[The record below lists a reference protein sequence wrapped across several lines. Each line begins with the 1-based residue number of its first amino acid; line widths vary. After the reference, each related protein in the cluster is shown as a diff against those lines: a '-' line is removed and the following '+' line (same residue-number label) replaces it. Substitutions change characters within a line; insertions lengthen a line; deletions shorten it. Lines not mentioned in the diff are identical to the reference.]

1 MTKIIGFSGLA
12 GSGKDTA
19 ADTLIKNSYK
29 FRKISFGDAVKD
41 VASMSFG
48 WSRELLQGDTVES
61 RQFREA
67 KDEFWSEALGKEFT
81 PRLALQLIG
90 TECFRNT
97 IDNDFWVYV
106 VKHRLSNSD
115 YDGTYLIT
123 DVRFPNE
130 VKMIHDL
137 GGIVYRVKRGE
148 LPAWYIDA
156 QKYNVAKSKGEE
168 VDLPETL
175 KNVHASERS
184 LAGLCLED
192 FTLYNNGTLEE
203 YQQLVLDVILKN

>member
-19 ADTLIKNSYK
+19 ADILIKNSCK

-41 VASMSFG
+41 VASVSFG
-48 WSRELLQGDTVES
+48 WNRELLQGDTVES
-61 RQFREA
+61 RQFRET
-67 KDEFWSEALGKEFT
+67 KDDFWSEALGKEFT

-97 IDNDFWVYV
+97 IDNAFWVYV

-137 GGIVYRVKRGE
+137 GGVVYRVKRGE

-156 QKYNVAKSKGEE
+156 QKYNLAKSKGEE

-175 KNVHASERS
+175 KNIHVSERS

-192 FTLYNNGTLEE
+192 YTLYNNGTLEE
-203 YQQLVLDVILKN
+203 YQQLVLNAILKN

>member
-41 VASMSFG
+41 VASVSFG
-48 WSRELLQGDTVES
+48 WGRELLRGDTVES

-67 KDEFWSEALGKEFT
+67 KDEFWSEALEKEFT

-137 GGIVYRVKRGE
+137 GGIVSRVKRGE

-203 YQQLVLDVILKN
+203 YQQLVLDVMLKN

>member
-41 VASMSFG
+41 VASVSFG
-48 WSRELLQGDTVES
+48 WDRELLQGDTVES

-81 PRLALQLIG
+81 PRLALQLIA

-137 GGIVYRVKRGE
+137 GGIVYRVKRGK

-168 VDLPETL
+168 VDLPIFNFYT
-175 KNVHASERS
+175 NIRN
-184 LAGLCLED
+184 
-192 FTLYNNGTLEE
+192 F
-203 YQQLVLDVILKN
+203 LVF

>member
-1 MTKIIGFSGLA
+1 MVKIIGFSGLA

-19 ADTLIKNSYK
+19 ADVLIKNSCK

-41 VASMSFG
+41 VATAAFG
-48 WSRELLQGDTVES
+48 WGRSLLQGDTVES
-61 RQFREA
+61 RTFRE
-67 KDEFWSEALGKEFT
+67 KPDEFWSNALGKDFT

-97 IDNDFWVYV
+97 IHNAFWVYAL
-106 VKHRLSNSD
+106 KHRLANSN

-137 GGIVYRVKRGE
+137 GGIVYRIKRGE
-148 LPAWYIDA
+148 LPKWYIDA
-156 QKYNVAKSKGEE
+156 QKYNVAKERGEDVE
-168 VDLPETL
+168 LPESL
-175 KNVHASERS
+175 KNIHASERS

-192 FTLYNNGTLEE
+192 FTIYNNGTLEE
-203 YQQLVLDVILKN
+203 YQQTVLDLILKD